1 MFLINRSLDGDPM
14 TQDQAASPRPQ
25 KRLRAGDQVGALA
38 DALRGQIIAGELRPG
53 EPLRQELLAD
63 RFATSRM
70 PIREALRVLEAEGL
84 VVMVPHKGATVA
96 PLDPAELE
104 EVYEMRVAAEAL
116 ALRRAIPELSNAQI
130 DRAARIQDRAE
141 ASGMVDFGALNKA
154 FHMALY
160 APCGRPR
167 LLAHIAGLSD
177 IADRYL
183 RFTAGSL
190 DYLDRSHREHRDLL
204 EACRR
209 RDETMAVDVL
219 TRHITEAGQTLLH
232 FLREPNSPS

>member
-1 MFLINRSLDGDPM
+1 MNP
-14 TQDQAASPRPQ
+14 TQPSSPRPQ
-25 KRLRAGDQVGALA
+25 KTLKAGDQVAALV

-53 EPLRQELLAD
+53 APLRQELLAD

-70 PIREALRVLEAEGL
+70 PIREALRILEAEGL
-84 VVMVPHKGATVA
+84 VVLIPHKGATVA
-96 PLDPAELE
+96 PLDPVELE

-141 ASGMVDFGALNKA
+141 TSGLIEFGALNKA

-167 LLAHIAGLSD
+167 LLAHIAGLGD
-177 IADRYL
+177 VADRYL

-190 DYLDRSHREHRDLL
+190 DYLDRSHREHREMLD
-204 EACRR
+204 ACRR
-209 RDETMAVDVL
+209 RDEAMAVDVL

-232 FLREPNSPS
+232 FLQASDNRS